1 MTLTAFETTGNA
13 AAGADADV
21 IVAGGGPVGLMLAC
35 ELALGGASVVV
46 LERRTEIDPTVK
58 AGSLNVPAVEAFD
71 RRGLFPALAE
81 AQRLTLEQL
90 AAFRR
95 ERSPDPAGP
104 PQAQPAAA
112 QPAAPEPASPEPA
125 TPKSATAAPPT
136 AAPPKPKLAGH
147 FAGHWLNADLIDG
160 TDPEFADRGPAGT
173 GALVGQQWVE
183 WILGERATELGVQVR
198 RGTEVAGFQAHD
210 HGVTVTTADG
220 GQLRAAWLAGCDGG
234 RSLVRSQAGFGFPG
248 TPPEITGHQAI
259 VEMTGSEALKTGWNL
274 TGTGVYVFGP
284 GPGRILT
291 VEFDGPPEDR
301 DAPVTAAELQASLRH
316 VSGADVTITAV
327 QSATRFTDN
336 ARQAPTYR
344 MGRVLLAGD
353 AAHVH
358 SPFSGQGLNLGLGD
372 AMNLGWKL
380 AAVIAGRAPED
391 LLDTY
396 TAERHPIGAWVL
408 DWTRA
413 QVAMMRPDPRSRALG
428 AVVDDLMNTG
438 QGATYFARHVSGV
451 WQHYD
456 LGGGHELV
464 GRSAPDLLLDDGTRL
479 ADHLHDARGLLL
491 DLAADPEGDPAAG
504 PAGRDLAGDPAGS
517 PTAGPAVADLA
528 DGWGDRVNVLSARC
542 PDHPEL
548 AALLVRPDGYV
559 AWAAA
564 TARDPGTSAT
574 SDPALEA
581 ALTTWFGLPAMASAR
596 VQ

>member
-1 MTLTAFETTGNA
+1 MTLTAFETTRDPD
-13 AAGADADV
+13 AGTDADV

-58 AGSLNVPAVEAFD
+58 AGSLNVPSVEAFD

-81 AQRLTLEQL
+81 AQRLILEQL

-95 ERSPDPAGP
+95 ERSPDAAGP
-104 PQAQPAAA
+104 AQAQPAAA
-112 QPAAPEPASPEPA
+112 QPAA
-125 TPKSATAAPPT
+125 
-136 AAPPKPKLAGH
+136 AAPPKPKLTGH

-183 WILGERATELGVQVR
+183 WILGEHATELGVQVR
-198 RGTEVAGFQAHD
+198 RGAEVTGFEAGE

-234 RSLVRSQAGFGFPG
+234 RSLVRSRAGFGFPG

-291 VEFDGPPEDR
+291 VEFDGPPGDR
-301 DAPVTAAELQASLRH
+301 DAPVTAAELQASLRN
-316 VSGADVTITAV
+316 VSGTEVTITGV

-413 QVAMMRPDPRSRALG
+413 QVAMMRTDPRSRALG
-428 AVVDDLMNTG
+428 AVVDDLMNTRE
-438 QGATYFARHVSGV
+438 GATYFARHISGV

-464 GRSAPDLLLDDGTRL
+464 GRSAPDLVLDDGTRL
-479 ADHLHDARGLLL
+479 ADHLHDGRCLLL
-491 DLAADPEGDPAAG
+491 DLTSDPALG
-504 PAGRDLAGDPAGS
+504 DLAAGWD
-517 PTAGPAVADLA
+517 GRVKAVT
-528 DGWGDRVNVLSARC
+528 ARC

-564 TARDPGTSAT
+564 TGSGI
-574 SDPALEA
+574 SDPALDA
-581 ALTTWFGLPAMASAR
+581 ALTTWFGAPASAPARSEITPVPAATSIALSGLRSSFR
-596 VQ
+596 VL